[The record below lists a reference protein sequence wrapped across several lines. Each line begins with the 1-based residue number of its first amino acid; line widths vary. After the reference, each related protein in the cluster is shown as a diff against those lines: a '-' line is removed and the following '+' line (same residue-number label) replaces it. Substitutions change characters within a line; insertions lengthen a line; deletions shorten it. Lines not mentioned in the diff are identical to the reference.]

1 MQLTSE
7 RLSSSQR
14 WVLAL
19 TSLASFMIAL
29 DGLVVTTALTTIR
42 HDLDASI
49 GELEWTIN
57 AFTLSFAVLIMTAAA
72 LGDRFGHRLMFA
84 SGIALFGLASTA
96 CALAPDAGTLIAAR
110 AVQGIGA
117 ALISP
122 LALALLSA
130 AIPPARRGFALG
142 IFSSAIGL
150 GVLLGPVV
158 GGAITEGIAW
168 QWIFWLNVPVCAIV
182 FVVVLRRIPAGQAW
196 GAKFDRLGLA
206 LISGGVLGIV
216 WALVR
221 GNSVGWGSA
230 EVSATAGPGLVL
242 LVLFVAWERGA
253 REPMLP
259 PRLFALRDV
268 AAGDAVSFFLFA
280 GNFASVYFLAQY
292 EQEVLG
298 YGALAAG
305 VGLLPLTIPLFLGAA
320 RAGALADR
328 IGVRPL
334 VETGLV
340 MLAGAAAS
348 VAVIAQGGLAYRS
361 LVVPL
366 VIAGLGTAL
375 AMPAAQKAVVS
386 AVEPR
391 DIGKAS
397 GTFMTMRW
405 LGGVFG
411 IAVGVAV
418 FAATGS
424 YDSPSEFSD
433 GFIAAMIAIAVF
445 SLCGAIAGTALT
457 RRRSSV
463 HEADAPTT
471 GAPDAI
477 IAEGDDSQ

>member
-1 MQLTSE
+1 MTQE
-7 RLSSSQR
+7 RLSSGQR

-19 TSLASFMIAL
+19 ASLGSFMVAL

-42 HDLDASI
+42 RDLDASLA
-49 GELEWTIN
+49 ELEWTIN

-72 LGDRFGHRLMFA
+72 LGDRFGHRRMFA
-84 SGIALFGLASTA
+84 SGLALFGAASAA

-110 AVQGIGA
+110 AVQGVGA

-130 AIPPARRGFALG
+130 AIPPVRRGYALG
-142 IFSSAIGL
+142 IFSSVIGL

-168 QWIFWLNVPVCAIV
+168 QWIFWLNVPVC
-182 FVVVLRRIPAGQAW
+182 VVALVLVLRRIPADQAW
-196 GAKFDRLGLA
+196 GAEVDLPGVA

-230 EVSATAGPGLVL
+230 EITATAASGLL
-242 LVLFVAWERGA
+242 LLALFAGWEVRA
-253 REPMLP
+253 PEPMLP

-268 AAGDAVSFFLFA
+268 AAGNAVSFFLFA
-280 GNFASVYFLAQY
+280 TNLASVYFLAQY

-298 YGALAAG
+298 YGSLAAG
-305 VGLLPLTIPLFLGAA
+305 LGLLPLTIPLFLGAA

-328 IGVRPL
+328 IGSRPL
-334 VETGLV
+334 VVMGLV
-340 MLAGAAAS
+340 SLAGAATS
-348 VAVIAQGGLAYRS
+348 LAVIAQGGLAYRS
-361 LVVPL
+361 LVAPL

-375 AMPAAQKAVVS
+375 AMPAAQRAVLG

-391 DIGKAS
+391 EIGKAS

-411 IAVGVAV
+411 VAISV
-418 FAATGS
+418 AAFAATGG
-424 YDSPSEFSD
+424 YGSPDEFND
-433 GFIAAMIAIAVF
+433 GFIAAMIACAAF
-445 SLCGAIAGTALT
+445 SLCGAIAGTALAGT
-457 RRRSSV
+457 RSGERATDATASV
-463 HEADAPTT
+463 VSDT
-471 GAPDAI
+471 I
-477 IAEGDDSQ
+477 IPEGGESR